1 MKKRVNLSKKIWE
14 FASTWVDVVD
24 ALAAHEW
31 GENGQRRP
39 VSKVANKVEPFFFL
53 FFLLFFLNNE
63 PRFFSFFETQSGYV
77 SKVADKVASY
87 FFFSLL
93 CK

>member
-53 FFLLFFLNNE
+53 FFLHFF
-63 PRFFSFFETQSGYV
+63 
-77 SKVADKVASY
+77 
-87 FFFSLL
+87 
-93 CK
+93 